1 MATTRQYQAPDGYV
15 NETTDLD
22 EYQLGTEYINE
33 TTQAAAGGFQP
44 AWGTKATHIVGGA
57 F

>member
-1 MATTRQYQAPDGYV
+1 MATTRQYQSLDGYV
-15 NETTDLD
+15 NEETDLD

-33 TTQAAAGGFQP
+33 TTEAAAGFVA
-44 AWGTKATHIVGGA
+44 AWGTKATHIIGGA